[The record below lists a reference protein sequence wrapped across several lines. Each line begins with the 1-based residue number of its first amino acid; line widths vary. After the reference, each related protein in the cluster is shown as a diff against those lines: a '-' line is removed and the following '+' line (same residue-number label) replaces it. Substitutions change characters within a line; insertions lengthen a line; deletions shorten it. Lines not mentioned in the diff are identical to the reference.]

1 MKAMAGKAS
10 SLPETPPAAEAPT
23 LTAAAA
29 EEAPRRRPAAG
40 NTWGLML
47 IILVVVGAGVLEFPT
62 FIILACGM
70 LPALAAALVD
80 NHPGR
85 HASYCVISANLAGVA
100 PVLAGLWM
108 SGNTIAVAMSLMSD
122 VYVWLGIYSA
132 AALGWALIWLISMV
146 AEFVL
151 ALLSSLRVRKL
162 AATQEAMVAEWG
174 LGVSGAIED

>member
-1 MKAMAGKAS
+1 MKAAAGKAS
-10 SLPETPPAAEAPT
+10 SLPGAPPADGAPT

-29 EEAPRRRPAAG
+29 QEAPRRRPAAG

-47 IILVVVGAGVLEFPT
+47 IILIVVGAGVLEFPT

-85 HASYCVISANLAGVA
+85 HASYCVISANLAGIA